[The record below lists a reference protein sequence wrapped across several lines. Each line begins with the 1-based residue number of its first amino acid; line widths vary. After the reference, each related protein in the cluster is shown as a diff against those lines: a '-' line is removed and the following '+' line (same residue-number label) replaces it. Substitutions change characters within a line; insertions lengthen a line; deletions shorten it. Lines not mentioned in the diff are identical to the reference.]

1 MALRDQPYLP
11 LYVQDFLTDERLRE
25 CSAGSV
31 GVYIMTM
38 CLMHKSSEY
47 GTILLWQKD
56 KQTSDECLN
65 FANKLTKHLPY
76 PSDVIL
82 NSLRELIN
90 MGVLTIDGDKL
101 MQLRMVKDNSI
112 SLKRA
117 KAGSKGYFAKANNK
131 ANVVA
136 NTENENENEF
146 ESKDKQYIISIGG
159 QKFQKKISQVLL
171 EDFTELFE
179 TCMMVNHQGKQSTS
193 ILNAMDKLYPI
204 YDFADQNHLLKA
216 LQKVDPN
223 KLTQVQPIIKRNQP
237 VK

>member
-11 LYVQDFLTDERLRE
+11 LYVQDFLTDEKLRE

-56 KQTSDECLN
+56 KQTSDDCLN

-76 PSDVIL
+76 TSDVIL
-82 NSLRELIN
+82 NSLKELIN

-117 KAGSKGYFAKANNK
+117 KAGSKGYFAKAKVEAK
-131 ANVVA
+131 ALA
-136 NTENENENEF
+136 NSENENEI

-171 EDFTELFE
+171 EDFTELFQ
-179 TCMMVNHQGKQSTS
+179 TCMMVNHSGKPQSA

-204 YDFADQNHLLKA
+204 YDFNDQNHLLKA

-223 KLTQVQPIIKRNQP
+223 KLTQIQPTIKRNQP
-237 VK
+237 AK